1 MKNKDISEDLI
12 LSIDCGTQSIRAI
25 LFSVDGD
32 IVDKEQI
39 FYEAYY
45 SKKPGWAEQKADT
58 YWEGL
63 CKATTTL
70 NKRNLNNFKKIKGVG
85 VTTLRSTMVNVDV
98 DGNTLRPSMLWLD
111 QRKAENIFKPSFAM
125 NIIFKA
131 IGIDS
136 TLKRMEGKGHCNWI
150 RQNQPEIW
158 NKTHKYI
165 QVSGYLNYKLSGA
178 FFDSVAS
185 QIGHIPF
192 NYKKQRWAKPKDFL
206 EFSQKLYPV
215 ESEKL
220 SKLIIPGD
228 KIGEITEEASE
239 LTLLPIGIPI
249 IACGSDKGCE
259 TLGMGVTDT
268 SMASLSF
275 GTTATVQT
283 TTSKYVEP
291 IKFFPAYP
299 SVMPK
304 HWNPEIEIFRG
315 FWMVNWFKNEFA
327 LKEVLEAEK
336 LGVVVEEVLN
346 ELLHKSPPGAMGLIV
361 QPYWTP
367 GLGEKNAK
375 GAIIG
380 FGDVHKKEHVYRA
393 VIEGLA
399 YGLLDG
405 MHRLEK
411 QGGFKFKKI
420 AVSGGA
426 SQSDEI
432 CQITADVFN
441 MELVRGKTHETSGLG
456 AAIITA
462 YGIGL
467 YDSLEKATENMVSYA
482 DVFRPNPEHA
492 KLYKQL
498 YEDVYLEIFKKLEPL
513 YKRIREIT
521 SYPKC

>member
-1 MKNKDISEDLI
+1 MI

-25 LFSVDGD
+25 LFSLEGD
-32 IVDKEQI
+32 IIDKEQV
-39 FYEAYY
+39 FYKAYY
-45 SKKPGWAEQKADT
+45 TSKPGWAEQKAEV

-63 CKATTTL
+63 CKATKAL
-70 NKRNLNNFKKIKGVG
+70 EKRNQDNFKNINGVG
-85 VTTLRSTMVNVDV
+85 VTALRGTMVNVDIH
-98 DGNTLRPSMLWLD
+98 GNTLRPSITWLD
-111 QRKAENIFKPSFAM
+111 QRKADNIYKPSLGMNLIFKT
-125 NIIFKA
+125 
-131 IGIDS
+131 IGVDS
-136 TLKRMEGKGHCNWI
+136 TLKKMEKRGHSNWI

-158 NKTHKYI
+158 DKTHKYM
-165 QVSGYLNYKLSGA
+165 QVSGYLTNKLTGE
-178 FFDSVAS
+178 FKDSIGS

-192 NYKKQRWAKPKDFL
+192 NYRKQRWASPKDFL
-206 EFSQKLYPV
+206 VFTKELYPI
-215 ESEKL
+215 EKD
-220 SKLIIPGD
+220 KLPELVKPGD
-228 KIGEITEEASE
+228 KIGVITEEASK
-239 LTLLPIGIPI
+239 LTSIPLGIPI

-283 TTSKYVEP
+283 TTSKYLEP

-299 SVMPK
+299 SVMPN
-304 HWNPEIEIFRG
+304 HWNPEMEIFRG
-315 FWMVNWFKNEFA
+315 FWMINWFKEEFA
-327 LKEVLEAEK
+327 LKEVQQAKELNVSVEK
-336 LGVVVEEVLN
+336 ILD
-346 ELLHKSPPGAMGLIV
+346 ELLHKCPPGAMGLIV

-375 GAIIG
+375 GAMIG
-380 FGDVHKKEHVYRA
+380 FGDIHKKEHIYRA

-405 MHRLEK
+405 MQRLEK
-411 QGGFKFKKI
+411 RGGLKFKKV

-426 SQSDEI
+426 SQSDEV

-462 YGIGL
+462 YGVGAFK
-467 YDSLEKATENMVSYA
+467 SLEDATEKMVSYA
-482 DVFRPNPEHA
+482 DTFIPNKENA

-498 YEDVYLEIFKKLEPL
+498 YEDVYLKMFEKLEPL

-521 SYPKC
+521 SYPEE

>member
-1 MKNKDISEDLI
+1 MSETI

-25 LFSVDGD
+25 LFSLDGE
-32 IVDKEQI
+32 IIDKEQI
-39 FYEAYY
+39 FYEAYF
-45 SKKPGWAEQKADT
+45 SSKPGWAEQKVET
-58 YWEGL
+58 YWDGL
-63 CKATTTL
+63 CEAT
-70 NKRNLNNFKKIKGVG
+70 NAIQKRNPINFKRIKGVG
-85 VTTLRSTMVNVDV
+85 VTALRSTMVNVDKQGKV
-98 DGNTLRPSMLWLD
+98 LRPSMLWLD
-111 QRKAENIFKPSFAM
+111 QRKAKNVFNPGLGM
-125 NIIFKA
+125 NLIFKA
-131 IGIDS
+131 IGVDA
-136 TLKRMEGKGHCNWI
+136 TLKKMERKGHCNWI
-150 RQNQPEIW
+150 RQNEPHIW
-158 NKTHKYI
+158 NNTYKYI
-165 QVSGYLNYKLSGA
+165 QISGYLNFKLSGN
-178 FFDSVAS
+178 FNDSVAS

-192 NYKKQRWAKPKDFL
+192 NYKKQRWAKPSDIF
-206 EFSQKLYPV
+206 EFSKALYPV

-220 SKLIIPGD
+220 PNLINPGER
-228 KIGEITEEASE
+228 IGEITSQASA
-239 LTLLPIGIPI
+239 LTSIPIGIPI

-268 SMASLSF
+268 NMASLSF

-283 TTSKYVEP
+283 TTRKYFEP

-299 SVMPK
+299 SVMPN

-315 FWMVNWFKNEFA
+315 FWMVKWFKNEFA
-327 LKEVLEAEK
+327 LKEVQEAKK
-336 LGVVVEEVLN
+336 LNVAAEEILN
-346 ELLHKSPPGAMGLIV
+346 GLLHNSPPGAMGLIV

-375 GAIIG
+375 GSIIG

-411 QGGFKFKKI
+411 RGGVKFKKI

-441 MELVRGKTHETSGLG
+441 KVLVRGKTHETSGLG

-462 YGIGL
+462 YGAGAYKTL
-467 YDSLEKATENMVSYA
+467 DEATENMVSYA
-482 DVFRPNPEHA
+482 VTFTPNPENS
-492 KLYKQL
+492 KIYKAL
-498 YEDVYLEIFKKLEPL
+498 YEEVYLKMYKKLEPL
-513 YKRIREIT
+513 YDKIREIT
-521 SYPKC
+521 SYPEE